1 MKKTMTATAGMLL
14 LVSAGTAQA
23 VIPLIDVDVT
33 ANSWQAGPSGT
44 VQSGGNA
51 IDVEDDLGYDDESHT
66 GFAVRFAHP
75 IPVIPNLRLRYNDIE
90 HKAQGQIR
98 TTTQFGGQTYVANEN
113 VDSRIDLTH
122 YDYTIFYTAPVPI
135 VTLDLGFNVKHFDGQ
150 FDIEATGGTRKESV
164 KIDEFLP
171 MLHARGDVD
180 LPLTGLG
187 AGAEINY
194 VSFDGDSARDIEAYL
209 KYSVDPVYVEGGYR
223 ELAMDVDADN
233 INVDTDLGGP
243 FVRVGI
249 GF

>member
-1 MKKTMTATAGMLL
+1 MNRTMTAAAGLL
-14 LVSAGTAQA
+14 LLAGAGSAQA
-23 VIPLIDVDVT
+23 VVPLVDVDVT

-44 VQSGGNA
+44 VQSGGDQ
-51 IDVEDDLGYDDESHT
+51 IDVEDDLGYDDESHR
-66 GFAVRFAHP
+66 GFALRLAHP
-75 IPVIPNLRLRYNDIE
+75 VPVIPNLRLRYNDIE
-90 HKAQGQIR
+90 HEGQGSVS
-98 TTTQFGGQTYVANEN
+98 TQFRNTVYSED

-122 YDYTIFYTAPVPI
+122 YDYTIFYTAPVPL

-150 FDIEATGGTRKESV
+150 FDIQGQATGRSESV
-164 KIDEFLP
+164 EIDEFLP
-171 MLHARGDVD
+171 MLHAGGDVD

-194 VSFDGDSARDIEAYL
+194 VSYDGDSARDIEGYL
-209 KYSVDPVYVEGGYR
+209 RYSVEPVYVEGGYR

-233 INVDTDLGGP
+233 IEVDTDLGGP

>member
-1 MKKTMTATAGMLL
+1 MTATAGMLL

-98 TTTQFGGQTYVANEN
+98 TTTQFGGKPT
-113 VDSRIDLTH
+113 
-122 YDYTIFYTAPVPI
+122 
-135 VTLDLGFNVKHFDGQ
+135 
-150 FDIEATGGTRKESV
+150 
-164 KIDEFLP
+164 LP
-171 MLHARGDVD
+171 MRMWIAAL
-180 LPLTGLG
+180 
-187 AGAEINY
+187 I
-194 VSFDGDSARDIEAYL
+194 
-209 KYSVDPVYVEGGYR
+209 
-223 ELAMDVDADN
+223 
-233 INVDTDLGGP
+233 
-243 FVRVGI
+243 
-249 GF
+249 

>member
-1 MKKTMTATAGMLL
+1 MKRTMTAAAGMLL
-14 LVSAGTAQA
+14 LAGASTAHA

-33 ANSWQAGPSGT
+33 ANSWQAGPTGT
-44 VQSGGNA
+44 VQSGGNE

-75 IPVIPNLRLRYNDIE
+75 VPVIPNLRLRYNDIE
-90 HKAQGQIR
+90 HKGQG
-98 TTTQFGGQTYVANEN
+98 TVTTQFRDSTYAED

-150 FDIEATGGTRKESV
+150 FDIEGQTTGQAESV

-194 VSFDGDSARDIEAYL
+194 VSYDGDSARDIEAYL

-223 ELAMDVDADN
+223 ELSMDVDSN
-233 INVDTDLGGP
+233 NLNVDTDLGGP

>member
-1 MKKTMTATAGMLL
+1 MKRTIATAAGVFLL
-14 LVSAGTAQA
+14 AGAGSAQA

-33 ANSWQAGPSGT
+33 ASSWQGSPGGT
-44 VQSGGNA
+44 VQSGGDE
-51 IDVEDDLGYDDESHT
+51 IDVEDDLGYDDENHP
-66 GFAVRFAHP
+66 GFSVRFAHP
-75 IPVIPNLRLRYNDIE
+75 VPVIPNLRLRYTDIE
-90 HKAQGQIR
+90 HKGEGTVA
-98 TTTQFGGQTYVANEN
+98 TQFEDNVYAED

-122 YDYTIFYTAPVPI
+122 YDYTIFYTAPLPV
-135 VTLDLGFNVKHFDGQ
+135 VTLDLGFNVKHFDGR
-150 FDIEATGGTRKESV
+150 FDIESQDRDQEDSV

-194 VSFDGDSARDIEAYL
+194 VSFDGDSARDVEAYL
-209 KYSVDPVYVEGGYR
+209 KYSVDPVYVQGGYR
-223 ELAMDVDADN
+223 EFAVDVDAGSDLK
-233 INVDTDLGGP
+233 VDTDIGGP

>member
-1 MKKTMTATAGMLL
+1 
-14 LVSAGTAQA
+14 
-23 VIPLIDVDVT
+23 
-33 ANSWQAGPSGT
+33 
-44 VQSGGNA
+44 
-51 IDVEDDLGYDDESHT
+51 
-66 GFAVRFAHP
+66 
-75 IPVIPNLRLRYNDIE
+75 
-90 HKAQGQIR
+90 
-98 TTTQFGGQTYVANEN
+98 
-113 VDSRIDLTH
+113 
-122 YDYTIFYTAPVPI
+122 
-135 VTLDLGFNVKHFDGQ
+135 
-150 FDIEATGGTRKESV
+150 
-164 KIDEFLP
+164 

>member
-1 MKKTMTATAGMLL
+1 MTATAGMLL

-164 KIDEFLP
+164 K
-171 MLHARGDVD
+171 
-180 LPLTGLG
+180 LT
-187 AGAEINY
+187 
-194 VSFDGDSARDIEAYL
+194 SSCPC
-209 KYSVDPVYVEGGYR
+209 STPVATWTCR
-223 ELAMDVDADN
+223 
-233 INVDTDLGGP
+233 
-243 FVRVGI
+243 
-249 GF
+249 

>member
-1 MKKTMTATAGMLL
+1 MKKTMTAAAGMLFL
-14 LVSAGTAQA
+14 ASAGSAHA
-23 VIPLIDVDVT
+23 VVPLVDVDVT
-33 ANSWQAGPSGT
+33 ANSWQAGPTGT
-44 VQSGGNA
+44 VQSGGDQ

-75 IPVIPNLRLRYNDIE
+75 VPVIPNLRLRYNDIE
-90 HKAQGQIR
+90 HKGQGTV
-98 TTTQFGGQTYVANEN
+98 TTTFRNSAYAED

-122 YDYTIFYTAPVPI
+122 YDYTIFYTAPVP
-135 VTLDLGFNVKHFDGQ
+135 VLTLDLGFNVKHFDGQ
-150 FDIEATGGTRKESV
+150 FDIEGQTTGQKESV
-164 KIDEFLP
+164 DIDEFLP

-194 VSFDGDSARDIEAYL
+194 VSYDGDSARDIEAYL

-223 ELAMDVDADN
+223 ELAMDVDADK
-233 INVDTDLGGP
+233 IEVDTDLGGP